1 MPIVIDEVKEAS
13 KKAMSEQQWAAS
25 TFAAVD
31 ATHYESLR
39 NALGDVK
46 GELCIVTEGLLG
58 YFSES
63 ELVSMCRA
71 VHRLLAEFG
80 GC

>member
-31 ATHYESLR
+31 ATNYESLR

-63 ELVSMCRA
+63 ELVSMSRA